1 MKKYVLFLL
10 IAMSPVSL
18 CQSIRSTL
26 QFEFQRHPKSQIQ
39 DLYKFAYQAAMGN
52 AHFVESLKDSIALL
66 QDVQEQ
72 LRLVDTTSNEP
83 FITFLTPDSS
93 IVRFHLRA
101 AKELNIRPE
110 DIVSAILTSAKLITP
125 SQEQFINYIIDLEKL
140 ADDALLPFS
149 YDAVHSYCQKMKELG
164 FPPVHHSE
172 EYIKEYSPVYYVISG
187 KCASKLLEGKCQ

>member
-1 MKKYVLFLL
+1 MKKYVLFLM
-10 IAMSPVSL
+10 IAMSPASL

-26 QFEFQRHPKSQIQ
+26 QIEFQRHPKSQIQ
-39 DLYKFAYQAAMGN
+39 DLYKFVYQAVMGN

-72 LRLVDTTSNEP
+72 LQLVDTTSNEP
-83 FITFLTPDSS
+83 FITPLTLDGS

-101 AKELNIRPE
+101 GKQFNILPE
-110 DIVSAILTSAKLITP
+110 DIVSAILTSAKLNTP
-125 SQEQFINYIIDLEKL
+125 SQERLINYIIELEKL

-149 YDAVHSYCQKMKELG
+149 YEAVHSYCQRMKELG

-172 EYIKEYSPVYYVISG
+172 EYIKEYSPVYYVLTG